1 MSMVTTIAR
10 PCLKSKTARP
20 KARTV
25 AIDPETIATPK
36 PMRGSYMLRSF
47 KDACRLAQG
56 GRQNE
61 KKGAEA
67 KKYEV
72 GHESLLDQF
81 YL

>member
-1 MSMVTTIAR
+1 
-10 PCLKSKTARP
+10 
-20 KARTV
+20 
-25 AIDPETIATPK
+25 
-36 PMRGSYMLRSF
+36 MLRSF
-47 KDACRLAQG
+47 KEACRLAQG